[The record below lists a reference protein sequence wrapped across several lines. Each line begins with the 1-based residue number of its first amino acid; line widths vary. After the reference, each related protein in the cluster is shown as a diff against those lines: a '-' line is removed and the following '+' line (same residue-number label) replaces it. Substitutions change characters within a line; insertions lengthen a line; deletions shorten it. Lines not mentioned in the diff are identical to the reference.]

1 MKIHKFSQVVFV
13 SLLLLCLAPLLFAG
27 NDEKPKPEVYSARV
41 VPAGKPSTPLS
52 IKIYISGTTTD
63 EEVHMLAAALKSGG
77 SDALEKAMD
86 KMDNGRVTPVR
97 HTGTKVAVIRRK
109 KTEKGE
115 SIILV
120 TDRPITFAELWRGSR
135 SQDYP
140 FGIIQLN
147 LDEKGAGD
155 GSIIVA
161 AKIKITDDNSI
172 EVESYGMGP
181 SKLIG
186 VSHLSD

>member
-1 MKIHKFSQVVFV
+1 MKTRQFSLVVLSGF
-13 SLLLLCLAPLLFAG
+13 LILCMMPPLFAG
-27 NDEKPKPEVYSARV
+27 SGDEKAKTEVYSARV
-41 VPAGKPSTPLS
+41 VPAGAPAPPLS

-63 EEVHMLAAALKSGG
+63 EEVHALAAALKNGG

-86 KMDNGRVTPVR
+86 KMDNGRVTPPR
-97 HTGTKVAVIRRK
+97 STGTKVAVIRTK
-109 KTEKGE
+109 KTETGQ

-147 LDEKGAGD
+147 LDEKGNGD
-155 GSIIVA
+155 GSMIVA
-161 AKIKITDDNSI
+161 AKIKINDDNTI

-186 VSHLSD
+186 VSHLD

>member
-1 MKIHKFSQVVFV
+1 MKFQRVLQICLSV
-13 SLLLLCLAPLLFAG
+13 LLMLGISAVLFAG
-27 NDEKPKPEVYSARV
+27 SEEKPKPEVYSARV
-41 VPAGKPSTPLS
+41 VPEGRPTGPLPV
-52 IKIYISGTTTD
+52 KIYISGYTTD
-63 EEVHMLAAALKSGG
+63 EEVQTLAAALKSGG
-77 SDALEKAMD
+77 SDALAKAMD
-86 KMDNGRVTPVR
+86 KMDVGRVAPAR
-97 HTGTKVAVIRRK
+97 STGTKVAVIRAK
-109 KTEKGE
+109 KTEKGQ

-120 TDRPITFAELWRGSR
+120 TDRPITFAELWRGGR

-147 LDEKGAGD
+147 LDEKGDGD

-161 AKIKITDDNSI
+161 AKIKINDNNEI

-186 VSHLSD
+186 VSHLGD